1 MFWKNWI
8 SSFVGYFCLRTS
20 DHKYSCVQMM
30 NFKDSRGK
38 DERYIYHFGNKT
50 IDEEAF
56 LKQRIQKNHKYD
68 QMIRKMQS
76 WQGTYGNHQEV
87 HTLPDEIIEFLCDEE
102 LDNVSIRPFQLK
114 NGGLLSDW

>member
-1 MFWKNWI
+1 
-8 SSFVGYFCLRTS
+8 
-20 DHKYSCVQMM
+20 
-30 NFKDSRGK
+30 
-38 DERYIYHFGNKT
+38 
-50 IDEEAF
+50 
-56 LKQRIQKNHKYD
+56 
-68 QMIRKMQS
+68 MIRKMQS